1 MPREANLFEQ
11 ANSSALEGYFMLKTS
26 GGNIPPRWVENS
38 RASRK
43 GRHKAVATALHKP
56 MWGDIATLRD
66 WEQAYQKECF
76 YNGMR
81 ILFELER
88 DGKSNR

>member
-11 ANSSALEGYFMLKTS
+11 TGGSALEGYFLLKAG
-26 GGNIPPRWVENS
+26 GGNIPPRWIDNA

-43 GRHKAVATALHKP
+43 GRHKGVAQVLKKAH
-56 MWGDIATLRD
+56 WGEITTLRD
-66 WEQAYQKECF
+66 WEEAYEKECF
-76 YNGMR
+76 YNGIR